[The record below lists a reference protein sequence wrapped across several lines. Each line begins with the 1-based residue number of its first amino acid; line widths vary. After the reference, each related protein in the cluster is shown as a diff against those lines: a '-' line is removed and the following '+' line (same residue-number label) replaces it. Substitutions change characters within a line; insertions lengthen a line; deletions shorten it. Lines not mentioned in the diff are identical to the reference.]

1 MFNELEQECQT
12 VPKYYGDAYLRRERG
27 LRLGDDGGKWIGGR
41 SNPRRKRLKCWIR
54 SRQMGSFK
62 ISSAI
67 LSQLRH
73 ITVHLLNIQERKRQ
87 PFIHSNHPYNFWLT
101 IPDQKLTC
109 SQVFWNSTTVSRL
122 KKLWLRAKQSHQQ
135 YLIKRF
141 NFNLGF
147 SGSHFSTLDVWEGY
161 AKLANLFQI

>member
-1 MFNELEQECQT
+1 MVMVNYFSISNRLGHWTAFWALFDMFNQVEGECQI
-12 VPKYYGDAYLRRERG
+12 VPKYYGWRYMRWDRG

-87 PFIHSNHPYNFWLT
+87 PFIHSYRSYNFWLT

-109 SQVFWNSTTVSRL
+109 SQVFCQLHNCVEIQKTVASC
-122 KKLWLRAKQSHQQ
+122 
-135 YLIKRF
+135 
-141 NFNLGF
+141 
-147 SGSHFSTLDVWEGY
+147 
-161 AKLANLFQI
+161 